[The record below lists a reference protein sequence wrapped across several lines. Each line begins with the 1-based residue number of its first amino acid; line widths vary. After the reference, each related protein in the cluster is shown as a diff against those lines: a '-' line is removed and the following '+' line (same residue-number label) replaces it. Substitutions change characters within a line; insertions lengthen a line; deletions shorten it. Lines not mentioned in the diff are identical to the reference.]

1 MVQKHLVNELQSLTK
16 ENRILKKKL
25 ARSEENHAKLE
36 ETTRNRES
44 LLKAAIVELQESQAI
59 LEKKSSDLEHAFNQL
74 SLMQDKLVEAEK
86 MSALATLVTGI
97 AHEINTPVGTS
108 ITLASTLADETGL
121 LAKSVIQGALTRSAL
136 NDYLDIAAESTALLM
151 ANLSRAGDLIQSFK
165 QVAVDQAILERRTFK
180 VKEYLEEVLASLA
193 PNLKK
198 TAHTLIVKGDES
210 ITINSYPGA
219 LAQIVTNFVTNSLT
233 HAFNL
238 NPYGTICIDISNC
251 NNQILIHYNDD
262 GCGIPPENLGKIF
275 DPFFTTARHRGGTGL
290 GLHIV
295 YNLVTQKLQGKIEV
309 GHKADKGAY
318 FNVLLPFSLNTNTQA
333 PPF

>member
-1 MVQKHLVNELQSLTK
+1 MVQKHTANELQSLTK

-36 ETTRNRES
+36 ETTRNRET
-44 LLKAAIVELQESQAI
+44 LLKAAIVDLQDSQAI
-59 LEKKSSDLEHAFNQL
+59 LQKKSSDLEHAFNQL

-108 ITLASTLADETGL
+108 ITLASTLADETEL
-121 LAKSVIQGALTRSAL
+121 LTKAIIQNDLTRSAL
-136 NDYLDIAAESTALLM
+136 NDYLDIAIESTALLM
-151 ANLSRAGDLIQSFK
+151 ANLSRAGDLVQSFK
-165 QVAVDQAILERRTFK
+165 QVAVDQIILERRTFK

-198 TAHTLIVKGDES
+198 TAHSLVVQGDES

-219 LAQIVTNFVTNSLT
+219 LAQILTNFVTNSLT
-233 HAFNL
+233 HAFDL
-238 NPYGTICIDISNC
+238 NPHGNIEIDISGYKD
-251 NNQILIHYNDD
+251 QVLIHYNDD
-262 GCGIPPENLGKIF
+262 GCGIPPENLSKIF
-275 DPFFTTARHRGGTGL
+275 DPFFTTARHQGGTGL

-295 YNLVTQKLQGKIEV
+295 YNLVNQKLQGKIEV
-309 GHKADKGAY
+309 GKNSDQGTSFKI
-318 FNVLLPFSLNTNTQA
+318 LLPLNLNPQA
-333 PPF
+333 ASP

>member
-1 MVQKHLVNELQSLTK
+1 MLQKHAENELQSLTK
-16 ENRILKKKL
+16 ENRILQKKL
-25 ARSEENHAKLE
+25 ARSQENHAKLE
-36 ETTRNRES
+36 ETKRNKES
-44 LLKAAIVELQESQAI
+44 RLNAVIVELQQSQAI
-59 LEKKSSDLEHAFNQL
+59 LEKKSTDLEQAFNQL

-108 ITLASTLADETGL
+108 ITLASTLADETAML
-121 LAKSVIQGALTRSAL
+121 TTAVAQGQLTRSNL
-136 NDYLDIAAESTALLM
+136 HDYLDIAAESTALLM

-165 QVAVDQAILERRTFK
+165 QVAVDQVILERRTFR

-193 PNLKK
+193 PSLKK
-198 TAHTLIVKGDES
+198 TPHTLTVTGEES

-233 HAFNL
+233 HAFDL
-238 NPYGTICIDISNC
+238 NAHGTICIDISESNG
-251 NNQILIHYNDD
+251 QILIHYSDD
-262 GCGIPPENLGKIF
+262 GSGVPPENLGKIF

-295 YNLVTQKLQGKIEV
+295 YNLVIQKLQGKIEV
-309 GHKADKGAY
+309 GSQLDQGTSFK
-318 FNVLLPFSLNTNTQA
+318 VLLPLA
-333 PPF
+333 LGAHPPSS

>member
-1 MVQKHLVNELQSLTK
+1 MLQKHTENEIQSLMK
-16 ENRILKKKL
+16 ENRILQKKL
-25 ARSEENHAKLE
+25 TRSQENHAKLE
-36 ETTRNRES
+36 ETKRNKES
-44 LLKAAIVELQESQAI
+44 RLNAVIVELQQSQAI
-59 LEKKSSDLEHAFNQL
+59 LEKKSTDLEQAFNQL

-86 MSALATLVTGI
+86 MSALATLVTGV

-108 ITLASTLADETGL
+108 ITLASTLADETAML
-121 LAKSVIQGALTRSAL
+121 TTAFTQDQLTRSTL
-136 NDYLDIAAESTALLM
+136 QDYLDIAAESTALLM

-165 QVAVDQAILERRTFK
+165 QVAVDQVILERRTFR

-193 PNLKK
+193 PSLKK
-198 TAHTLIVKGDES
+198 TPHTLTVTGDDS

-233 HAFNL
+233 HAFGL
-238 NPYGTICIDISNC
+238 NSHGTICIDISEYSG
-251 NNQILIHYNDD
+251 QILIHYNDD
-262 GCGIPPENLGKIF
+262 GSGIPPESLGKIF

-309 GHKADKGAY
+309 DSQLDKGTS
-318 FNVLLPFSLNTNTQA
+318 FKVLLPLA
-333 PPF
+333 LGAHPPPS

>member
-1 MVQKHLVNELQSLTK
+1 MLQKHTENELQSLMK
-16 ENRILKKKL
+16 ENRILQKKL
-25 ARSEENHAKLE
+25 TRSQENHAKLE
-36 ETTRNRES
+36 ETKRNKES
-44 LLKAAIVELQESQAI
+44 RLNAVIVELQQSQAI
-59 LEKKSSDLEHAFNQL
+59 LEKKSTDLEQAFNQL

-108 ITLASTLADETGL
+108 ITLASTLADETAL
-121 LAKSVIQGALTRSAL
+121 LTTAFTQDQLTRSTL
-136 NDYLDIAAESTALLM
+136 QDYLDIAAESTALLM

-165 QVAVDQAILERRTFK
+165 QVAVDQVILERRTFR

-193 PNLKK
+193 PSLKK
-198 TAHTLIVKGDES
+198 TPHTLTVTGDES
-210 ITINSYPGA
+210 VTINSYPGA

-233 HAFNL
+233 HAFDL
-238 NPYGTICIDISNC
+238 NAHGTICIDISEYSS
-251 NNQILIHYNDD
+251 QILIHYNDD
-262 GCGIPPENLGKIF
+262 GAGIPPESLGKIF

-309 GHKADKGAY
+309 DSQLDKGTS
-318 FNVLLPFSLNTNTQA
+318 FKVLLPLA
-333 PPF
+333 LGAHPPPA

>member
-1 MVQKHLVNELQSLTK
+1 MLQKHTENEIQSLMK
-16 ENRILKKKL
+16 ENRILQKKL
-25 ARSEENHAKLE
+25 TRSQENHAKLE
-36 ETTRNRES
+36 ETKRNKES
-44 LLKAAIVELQESQAI
+44 RLNAVIVELQQSQAI
-59 LEKKSSDLEHAFNQL
+59 LEKKSTDLEQAFNQL

-108 ITLASTLADETGL
+108 ITLASTLADETAML
-121 LAKSVIQGALTRSAL
+121 TTDFTQGQLTRSNL
-136 NDYLDIAAESTALLM
+136 HDYLDIAAESTALMM

-165 QVAVDQAILERRTFK
+165 QVAVDQVILERRTFR

-193 PNLKK
+193 PSLKK
-198 TAHTLIVKGDES
+198 TTPHTLTVTGNES
-210 ITINSYPGA
+210 ATINSYPGA

-233 HAFNL
+233 HAFDL
-238 NPYGTICIDISNC
+238 NAHGTICIDISEYSG
-251 NNQILIHYNDD
+251 QILIHYNDD
-262 GCGIPPENLGKIF
+262 GSGISPESLGKIF

-309 GHKADKGAY
+309 DSQLDKGTS
-318 FNVLLPFSLNTNTQA
+318 FKVLLPLTLGA
-333 PPF
+333 HPPSS

>member
-1 MVQKHLVNELQSLTK
+1 MLQKHTENELQSLTK
-16 ENRILKKKL
+16 ENRILQKKL
-25 ARSEENHAKLE
+25 ARSQENHAKLE
-36 ETTRNRES
+36 ETKRNKES
-44 LLKAAIVELQESQAI
+44 RLNAVIVELQQSQAI
-59 LEKKSSDLEHAFNQL
+59 LEKKSTDLEQAFNQL

-108 ITLASTLADETGL
+108 ITLASTLADETAML
-121 LAKSVIQGALTRSAL
+121 TTAVAQGQLMRSTL
-136 NDYLDIAAESTALLM
+136 HDYLDIAAESTALLM

-165 QVAVDQAILERRTFK
+165 QVAVDQVILERRTFR

-198 TAHTLIVKGDES
+198 TPHTLTVKGDES
-210 ITINSYPGA
+210 IMINSYPGA

-233 HAFNL
+233 HAFDL
-238 NPYGTICIDISNC
+238 NAHGTIYIDISEYND
-251 NNQILIHYNDD
+251 QILIHYNDD
-262 GCGIPPENLGKIF
+262 GSGIAPENLGKIF

-309 GHKADKGAY
+309 DSQLNKGTS
-318 FNVLLPFSLNTNTQA
+318 FKVLLPSALSA
-333 PPF
+333 HPPSS

>member
-1 MVQKHLVNELQSLTK
+1 MLQQHTENEIQSLTK
-16 ENRILKKKL
+16 ENRILQKKL
-25 ARSEENHAKLE
+25 ARSQENHAKLE
-36 ETTRNRES
+36 ETKRNKES
-44 LLKAAIVELQESQAI
+44 RLNAVIVELQQSQAI
-59 LEKKSSDLEHAFNQL
+59 LEKKSTDLEQAFNQL

-108 ITLASTLADETGL
+108 ITLASTLADETAML
-121 LAKSVIQGALTRSAL
+121 TTAFTQGQLTRSTL
-136 NDYLDIAAESTALLM
+136 HDYLDIAAESTALLM

-165 QVAVDQAILERRTFK
+165 QVAVDQVILERRTFR

-193 PNLKK
+193 PSLKK
-198 TAHTLIVKGDES
+198 TPHTLTVTGEES

-233 HAFNL
+233 HAFDL
-238 NPYGTICIDISNC
+238 NAHGTICIDISESNG
-251 NNQILIHYNDD
+251 QILIHYSDD
-262 GCGIPPENLGKIF
+262 GSGVPPENLGKIF

-295 YNLVTQKLQGKIEV
+295 YNLVIQKLQGKIEV
-309 GHKADKGAY
+309 GSQLDQGTSFK
-318 FNVLLPFSLNTNTQA
+318 VLLPLA
-333 PPF
+333 LGAHPPSS

>member
-1 MVQKHLVNELQSLTK
+1 MLQKHAENELQSLTK
-16 ENRILKKKL
+16 ENRILQKKL
-25 ARSEENHAKLE
+25 ARSQENHAKLE
-36 ETTRNRES
+36 ETKRNKES
-44 LLKAAIVELQESQAI
+44 RLNAVIVELQQSQAI
-59 LEKKSSDLEHAFNQL
+59 LEKKSTDLEQAFNQL

-108 ITLASTLADETGL
+108 ITLASTLADETAML
-121 LAKSVIQGALTRSAL
+121 TTAVAQGQLTRSNL
-136 NDYLDIAAESTALLM
+136 HDYLDIAAESTALLM

-165 QVAVDQAILERRTFK
+165 QVAVDQVILERRTFR

-193 PNLKK
+193 PSLKK
-198 TAHTLIVKGDES
+198 TPHTLTVSGDES

-233 HAFNL
+233 HAFDL
-238 NPYGTICIDISNC
+238 NAHGTICIDISESNG
-251 NNQILIHYNDD
+251 QILIHYSDD
-262 GCGIPPENLGKIF
+262 GSGVPPENLGKIF

-295 YNLVTQKLQGKIEV
+295 YNLVIQKLQGKIEV
-309 GHKADKGAY
+309 GSQLDQGTSFK
-318 FNVLLPFSLNTNTQA
+318 VLLPLA
-333 PPF
+333 LGAHPPSS